1 MAHPK
6 DDQLIPID
14 TVVKIKTGP
23 NAGKK
28 ARIKK
33 HSFLMDGKGFLNY
46 LGYIQGKGKDLYAL
60 YHDDLEV
67 IPNE

>member
-6 DDQLIPID
+6 DDELIPIN
-14 TVVKIKTGP
+14 TIVTIIRGA
-23 NAGKK
+23 NIGKR
-28 ARIKK
+28 ARIKQ
-33 HSFLMDGKGFLNY
+33 HSFQMNEKGFLNY

-67 IPNE
+67 ET